1 MTTPSPDGD
10 LPSEDI
16 LSSEEELR
24 YNRQIVLR
32 NFDFDGQEALK
43 QAKVLIIGAGGLGCA
58 SSQYLA
64 SAGMG
69 RMTLVDFDHIEL
81 SNLQRQLLHRDS
93 RIGEFKSLS
102 AKYELEQINPHCKVQ
117 AITRRLSEDELTD
130 LIKQHDIVLDCT
142 DNVDTR
148 EQINRACFALRTP
161 LVSGA
166 AIRMEGQIS
175 VFTYADDEPCYQ
187 CLSQLFGNGTLS
199 CVESGIMAPMVGI
212 IGAMQAM
219 EAIKVIA
226 DFGQPMTGKVLII
239 DGLTLSFQQMK
250 LPKLPTCTVCHTSRT
265 A

>member
-1 MTTPSPDGD
+1 MTTPSTDDG
-10 LPSEDI
+10 LPSKDI

-32 NFDFDGQEALK
+32 HFDFDGQEALK

-69 RMTLVDFDHIEL
+69 QMTLVDFDHIEL

-93 RIGEFKSLS
+93 RIGEFKSIS
-102 AKYELEQINPHCKVQ
+102 AKYELEQINPHCEVQ
-117 AITRRLSEDELTD
+117 AITKKLSEDKLAELVE
-130 LIKQHDIVLDCT
+130 QHDIVLDCT

-148 EQINRACFALRTP
+148 EQINSACFALRTP

-226 DFGQPMTGKVLII
+226 NFGQPMTGKVLIV

-250 LPKLPTCTVCHTSRT
+250 LPKLPSCTVCHAPRS